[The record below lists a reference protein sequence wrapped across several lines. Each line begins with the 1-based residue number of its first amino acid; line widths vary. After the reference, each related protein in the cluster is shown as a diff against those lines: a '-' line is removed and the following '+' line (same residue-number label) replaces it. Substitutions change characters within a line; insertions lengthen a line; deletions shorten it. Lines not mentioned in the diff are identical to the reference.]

1 MKNNN
6 KALGWIPAVLL
17 GCLFATSAPAQ
28 LANNLAIDVRAMSMG
43 HAVTADPPGIM
54 AIHFNPA
61 GLAKLD
67 GRRMDLQFLGADFSL
82 ESEFSAPPGY

>member
-6 KALGWIPAVLL
+6 KALACGLAALL
-17 GCLFATSAPAQ
+17 AGSFATGAKAQ

-61 GLAKLD
+61 GLA
-67 GRRMDLQFLGADFSL
+67 S
-82 ESEFSAPPGY
+82 